1 MQEMKSSSVTELSA
15 LADTILPSVTH
26 NIDQSTLM
34 TLIGELPTILSY
46 EIVQSRVPYDDLY
59 SSKGEM
65 LVPDFSATISRLQT
79 EMKNL
84 LYPARK
90 PEPGGFFCPKNR
102 KKP

>member
-1 MQEMKSSSVTELSA
+1 MMQKMKSSSVTELSA

-65 LVPDFSATISRLQT
+65 LVPDFSATIARLQT
-79 EMKNL
+79 EIYGSTTVN
-84 LYPARK
+84 
-90 PEPGGFFCPKNR
+90 E
-102 KKP
+102 